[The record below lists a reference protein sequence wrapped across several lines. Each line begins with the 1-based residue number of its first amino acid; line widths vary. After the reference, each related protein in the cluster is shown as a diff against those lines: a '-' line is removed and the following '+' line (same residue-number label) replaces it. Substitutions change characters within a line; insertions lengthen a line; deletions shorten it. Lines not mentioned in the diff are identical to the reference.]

1 MSRDPF
7 DRLAKGE
14 VKAMLEQAGKVETQ
28 VELSNPVL
36 YADLLFEPD
45 PSKSRTLTEYG
56 WFARIAAGGA
66 AVFEFVHSTPNTEGL
81 LQCLRR
87 APTLRAVRSKAST
100 PMRQWIFSAGVP
112 KTAIEELGFVPDDEW
127 ASTGVYRLPRGYR
140 VTLFVISELPQ
151 IRETLLLRLLGTG
164 RTFVDAVAEFLAL
177 PRDAPEH
184 GVAHIHVLNCLRS
197 IRYSGRPLT
206 EEEQELL
213 MNSAHYMDIDE
224 LDARIE
230 ARGETRGRAAILR
243 KQLKLK
249 FPHVT
254 EAELVVLDSASSEQ
268 LESWAERVLTA
279 NSLAEV
285 LA

>member
-1 MSRDPF
+1 
-7 DRLAKGE
+7 
-14 VKAMLEQAGKVETQ
+14 
-28 VELSNPVL
+28 
-36 YADLLFEPD
+36 
-45 PSKSRTLTEYG
+45 
-56 WFARIAAGGA
+56 
-66 AVFEFVHSTPNTEGL
+66 
-81 LQCLRR
+81 
-87 APTLRAVRSKAST
+87 
-100 PMRQWIFSAGVP
+100 
-112 KTAIEELGFVPDDEW
+112 
-127 ASTGVYRLPRGYR
+127 
-140 VTLFVISELPQ
+140 
-151 IRETLLLRLLGTG
+151 
-164 RTFVDAVAEFLAL
+164 
-177 PRDAPEH
+177 
-184 GVAHIHVLNCLRS
+184 
-197 IRYSGRPLT
+197 
-206 EEEQELL
+206 

>member
-1 MSRDPF
+1 
-7 DRLAKGE
+7 
-14 VKAMLEQAGKVETQ
+14 MLEQAGTVETQ
-28 VELSNPVL
+28 VEVSSPVH

-45 PSKSRTLTEYG
+45 PSKARALTEYG

-66 AVFEFVHSTPNTEGL
+66 AVFEFVHNTPNTEEL
-81 LQCLRR
+81 LRCLRR
-87 APTLRAVRSKAST
+87 APTLHPMPSKSGS
-100 PMRQWIFSAGVP
+100 MRQWIFSSGVP
-112 KTAIEELGFVPDDEW
+112 RKALEELGFVRDEEW
-127 ASTGVYRLPRGYR
+127 DAGVYRLPRGYR
-140 VTLFVISELPQ
+140 VTLFVISELPK
-151 IRETLLLRLLGTG
+151 IRATLLLRLLGAN
-164 RTFVDAVAEFLAL
+164 RTFEDAVVELLAL
-177 PRDAPEH
+177 PLDSPEH
-184 GVAHIHVLNCLRS
+184 GVARGHVLDCLRS
-197 IRYSGRPLT
+197 IRHSGRPLT
-206 EEEQELL
+206 DQEKELL
-213 MNSAHYMDIDE
+213 MKSAHYMDIDE